1 MRDVK
6 FGGALKLRSIESGK
20 KAVTAVRAEL
30 ILNPTYNKFT
40 LNSIASE
47 LLKVQNGDY
56 VAILVNDDS
65 TSIDDKFFIVKTSD
79 TSKALLASTKKHE
92 GIGRNVTFNY
102 SGVYSQILQFA
113 NNIKDGIALSA
124 KELTKLNL
132 MQERETPNGSTAYSA
147 LKTVKSELVAVNDG
161 DGNVMTIDENPV
173 FSLCNIEIEDYTPR
187 ELTGEL
193 TEDVPGELTYR
204 A

>member
-6 FGGALKLRSIESGK
+6 FGGALKLRSIERGK

-79 TSKALLASTKKHE
+79 TSKALLASVKKHE
-92 GIGRNVTFNY
+92 GIGRNVTFSY

-147 LKTVKSELVAVNDG
+147 LKKVKSELVAVNDG

-187 ELTGEL
+187 ELTGEAS
-193 TEDVPGELTYR
+193 EDVPGELTYR